1 MDFNQSPYFDDFDED
16 KQFYRVLFKPGVAVQ
31 TREMNQLQS
40 ILQNQI
46 TKFGNHVFKDGS
58 MVIPGQ
64 VNYNDR
70 ANYVKIAATN
80 LGSNGLSWLE
90 GKTLTTSATGLDG
103 AVEATVFKTI
113 AVTDTDPIT
122 LIVLYKSANQDAFG
136 NDETLFLANATLY
149 VKESLTATVT
159 VQGGEGVTGRSVVAA
174 QQAGVYYLGG
184 YFVSVPTSEIVVEKY
199 VTSLPSVNAKIGI
212 AYTEQLITAND
223 DNSLLDNASG
233 TANAA
238 APGADRFR
246 IATTFTSLAL
256 TATLENFFELIRIE
270 EGQLQRIINGSQYN
284 VLEDTLAR
292 RTFDES
298 GNYVV
303 DDFSFEVRESRSNNR
318 GAWNINTRYE
328 VGDYIYALS
337 GSTTR
342 YFVCIQAGVSNSGTQ
357 PGEFTLVDETSS
369 VQDGSVRWRFEDSP
383 IDNRGVYDIGTSTT
397 TVGSSANLVLAF
409 GPGKAYIEGYEIQRA
424 SNAKISI
431 AKARET
437 QSVNNRDISL
447 PIGNYAYFDSTQMR
461 GLPDISRGQVALFY
475 DRTIPT
481 TATTEFIGYGNKV
494 GQGRILWLDQDNTGG
509 YKVGFTDVK
518 MESGK
523 SFDRDV
529 NSLIVPDPAGS
540 TTVKNVELSGII
552 KYVGPAA
559 MDGTTTQTSSYV
571 QLSGAVAFVPNVS
584 YSDSSLSDVTGK
596 GSRLSA
602 PWRSFRNV
610 YYNASTG
617 NTAFAIASST
627 MQLFGFATAF
637 TKELQVGDVLLAH
650 SSSNL
655 SSSWTVV
662 SIANDTTM
670 TISGGTYFNR
680 YTTTGW
686 SSQVTSSINLWVP
699 GWNSAGTAGGAL
711 MNQPGTAY
719 MSAFTITAGAVVGN
733 SVILTIRQGGGT
745 AFGGAFSSQLAI
757 GSIVTFCDASGQ
769 TIHTNAFFREPNSF
783 PPDSGYTYT
792 QATDRNAAP
801 FNDTASQSSY
811 MVIGYGTGGCEL
823 TIAGPRALIF
833 NGGPLVAG
841 SAGVAI
847 PASSGMVVLLRGTNI
862 QQVPTSW
869 ATSNVITPVSNG
881 TSMHVGLATGTVFG
895 MGTGTTTRFQSE
907 FGRGSDIY
915 LGSTTN
921 KAKIVRIIS
930 ENRMTVTFG
939 SSIAGVAYS
948 SLSIN
953 NAGTSTIVGSGFGI
967 PYSGT
972 LASFAANTYDNFALG
987 INTRKMNGSY
997 QLLDYTG
1004 GTGTATAF
1012 TAVQIRGDSAAKMS
1026 VELRVNDLVRIG
1038 GFRIFITKVS
1048 SNTQAFGVCVDTSIT
1063 GNLTP
1068 QSMIRI
1074 GNQLAQ
1080 SNFNNLVFKVTN
1092 SLANMIDNSYYVYKT
1107 VTVGGLSAG
1116 AATVS
1121 VPLSGSPGTNL
1132 NTETIA
1138 TTDPSYFLVAE
1149 NTVGT
1154 LGVPIRVAAVTQ
1166 INDTTIQLT
1175 LTAPVAS
1182 ASVRVIFPVRR
1193 TVDDGTLQGG
1203 YRTKTLN
1210 FDTTEEFLTSSV
1222 AAKNQIRLAN
1232 ADILRVNKIM
1242 MATSFVST
1250 WTDGTQS
1257 TAVDVTKNY
1266 ILNNGQTDN
1275 YYGLGGLI
1283 LRPGHPT
1290 ATGSIK
1296 VWYDYFAHGAGDY
1309 FSLKSYEPFT
1319 QIPYDQIPYWNG
1331 VSLGD
1336 CIDFRSK
1343 INAATN
1349 TFDSVSVPR
1358 YGTSYSADLTYYLG
1372 RKEAVGLD
1380 RNGSFFT
1387 ITSASA
1393 LQPKDP
1399 QFKQDAKS
1407 LPLYFI
1413 GLSPYT
1419 RGPNSP
1425 EVAVKKQTH
1434 KRYTMKDIGDLD
1446 RRVGALEEVSSLS
1459 LLETKTKS
1467 LQIRDNNDPTL
1478 ERYKTGF
1485 FVDNF
1490 TDNSNSDPFFKR
1502 AFAIDTASQTLYP
1515 RAEYITHPLIEK
1527 INYAGAVLSTLEE
1540 APQAAARALDNYR
1553 ITGDLLTLNYTT
1565 SSMFTQ
1571 DIATT
1576 SISVA
1581 PFLKAEWIGGLTLTP
1596 DSDIYESIQSEQS
1609 TTIPGIDDIEQNN
1622 LAAAQR
1628 ALDSAN
1634 ARGQRNFR
1642 IISFNQTRGLNRSVT
1657 KTVAPFCRANTI
1669 LMVATGL
1676 KANTKF
1682 YPFFDDIPINPYVI
1696 GATKI
1701 DFLNMPTLQFGNN
1714 RADSGAWA
1722 KWRTKYESR
1731 WVEEIIQIA
1740 GPAVAIREG
1749 AEMGTNR
1756 ISLGSYST
1764 TVRVA
1769 GKGKGS
1775 TSWLST
1781 FFQRY
1786 KERRTFYPTS
1796 AAYQVKMPDSS
1807 KGDIYAK
1814 ALAGGASMYYYA
1826 SGAYLGSAV
1835 AVYQNGTTL
1844 YCVNQRGQLSP
1855 AFLRSQ
1861 PKTNGQS
1868 TYNYTGTFY
1877 VGVDQNDPKTP
1888 SNRTIFESAITDDG
1902 NGNLISDA
1910 NGVVVAL
1917 FDLPDTDNIKFISG
1931 EKPIVLTTSPTNDP
1945 EIWDA
1950 RAEATYTAKGLNV
1963 DVLVTNVST
1972 KTFGLQA
1979 IPRGDPLAQSFK
1991 IPDQFLN
1998 GVFLSDIDIFFQSKT
2013 TDQIAVELELRECDT
2028 SGRPS
2033 PIAIP
2038 GSLVVLFPGQ
2048 VAVDPTKGLL
2058 PTKFAF
2064 NQPVYLSPNKNYA
2077 LVLRSEST
2085 RYRAWLATLGQNDV
2099 AVPTKTYSTQAT
2111 LGSLF
2116 KSQDGTLW
2124 SEDQLSDL
2132 KFTLNR
2138 CVFTTNVATARVVN
2152 AVMNSGALPVN
2163 PFTVVHGSNKIRVR
2177 QPNHGLAPGDAV
2189 RFYSAYQAD
2198 QYAAN
2203 PSSALGG
2210 IPVGELFGTSL
2221 DADIVRDSDYKLTVS
2236 ANDTITLDSYVVQVT
2251 TPANLGIGYT
2261 TGISTQAIGGSDV
2274 FGSNNFLYH
2283 AVTPAAKAL
2292 SFAPTSLSFEAEM
2305 VSGFTYDNTYPST
2318 IGTPYTRTAEPL
2330 TFNTTNFLNE
2340 PKLLLSKPNE
2350 YYRADA
2356 AQQVGGGTSPTNWKD
2371 SFVGTFTMRTDD
2383 AAVSPAIDLS
2393 TFNIELLQYRI
2404 DNPTRTSRLPVTLP
2418 AVGTAF
2424 TGSTQMVDYEPVVVG
2439 DTTIEIDGITE
2450 SLITTTPDLFKD
2462 IIPGN
2467 YITIDG
2473 GIAANNYT
2481 STGIRVI
2488 DISNDGSVLFVD
2500 GNLTTQAAGSSITI
2514 YQVKDHINE
2523 VTILGSDASS
2533 KYVNRRV
2540 NLENPATTLKL
2551 IMDINLPGA
2560 ADIEIYYKL
2569 GAANGN
2575 ILGQIWRKFTLP
2587 VPITKNDN
2595 RDEFSEI
2602 EINVTDVDSN
2612 DNPIDFPEFTAFQL
2626 KIVMLTTNGAQVP
2639 RIRNMRVIA
2648 HA

>member
-80 LGSNGLSWLE
+80 LGSNDLSWLE
-90 GKTLTTSATGLDG
+90 GKTLTTSATGSDG
-103 AVEATVFKTI
+103 AVEATVFKAI
-113 AVTDTDPIT
+113 PVTDTDPIT

-184 YFVSVPTSEIVVEKY
+184 YFVSVPTTEIVVEKY
-199 VTSLPSVNAKIGI
+199 VTSLYNVNAKVGI
-212 AYTEQLITAND
+212 AYTEQLLTASD
-223 DNSLLDNASG
+223 DASLLDNASG

-238 APGADRFR
+238 APGADRYK

-256 TATLENFFELIRIE
+256 TATLENFFELIRVE
-270 EGQLQRIINGSQYN
+270 EGQLQKIINGSQYN

-298 GNYVV
+298 GNYIVN
-303 DDFSFEVRESRSNNR
+303 DFSFEVRESRSNNR

-328 VGDYIYALS
+328 VGDYVSALS
-337 GSTTR
+337 GATTR

-357 PGEFTLVDETSS
+357 PGEFTIVDETTS
-369 VQDGSVRWRFEDSP
+369 VQDGSVRWRFEDTP
-383 IDNRGVYDIGTSTT
+383 TDNRGVYDIGTSTT

-461 GLPDISRGQVALFY
+461 GLPDISKGPIAYFY

-494 GQGRILWLDQDNTGG
+494 GQGRIMYVDQDNTGG

-540 TTVKNVELSGII
+540 TAIRNVALSGNI

-602 PWRSFRNV
+602 PWRSFNNV

-617 NTAFAIASST
+617 STAFAVASSS
-627 MQLFGFATAF
+627 MQVFGFASAF
-637 TKELQVGDVLLAH
+637 SEELLVGDRLLVQ

-655 SSSWTVV
+655 TSSWTVV
-662 SIANDTTM
+662 SVADDTTM
-670 TISGGTYFNR
+670 TITGGTFFNR

-686 SSQVTSSINLWVP
+686 SSFVASSINRTIP
-699 GWNSAGTAGGAL
+699 GWNSANLYGGQLLNAT
-711 MNQPGTAY
+711 GTAY
-719 MSAFTITAGAVVGN
+719 MS
-733 SVILTIRQGGGT
+733 SLTIASAGDVGTLATLWLITGGPG
-745 AFGGAFSSQLAI
+745 AAFSSQLAI

-769 TIHTNAFFREPNSF
+769 TTHTGSFFNETSV
-783 PPDSGYTYT
+783 PDSGYTYT
-792 QATDRNAAP
+792 QAITRNAVP
-801 FNDTASQSSY
+801 FNDFGATNASGNANSSF
-811 MVIGYGTGGCEL
+811 MVVGYGNGSQL
-823 TIAGPRALIF
+823 LLAGPRAAMF
-833 NGGPLVAG
+833 NAG
-841 SAGVAI
+841 RVPGVTLA
-847 PASSGMVVLLRGTNI
+847 PSSGLLVLLRGTNI

-869 ATSNVITPVSNG
+869 STSNLVLPVSNG
-881 TSMHVGLATGTVFG
+881 TSMHVGLAAGTVFG
-895 MGTGTTTRFQSE
+895 IGTGTTTRFQSE
-907 FGRGSDIY
+907 IGRLGDIY

-921 KAKIVRIIS
+921 KAKITRIIS
-930 ENRMTVTFG
+930 ENRMTIAFG

-953 NAGTSTIVGSGFGI
+953 NAGTSTVVGSGFGI

-987 INTRKMNGSY
+987 INTRKMNGTY

-1012 TAVQIRGDSAAKMS
+1012 SAVQIRGDSAAKMS
-1026 VELRVNDLVRIG
+1026 VELRANDLVRIG

-1063 GNLTP
+1063 GSATP

-1074 GNQLAQ
+1074 GNQIAD
-1080 SNFNNLVFKVTN
+1080 SNFNNLVYKVTD
-1092 SLANMIDNSYYVYKT
+1092 SLAGMVDNSYYVYKT
-1107 VTVGGLSAG
+1107 VTVAGLSAG
-1116 AATVS
+1116 AQTVS

-1132 NTETIA
+1132 NTEAIA

-1154 LGVPIRVAAVTQ
+1154 LGVPIRVATVTQ
-1166 INDTTIQLT
+1166 INDTTIQLI

-1193 TVDDGTLQGG
+1193 TVNDGTLQGG

-1222 AAKNQIRLAN
+1222 AAKNQIRLGN
-1232 ADILRVNKIM
+1232 ADILRVNKIL
-1242 MATSFVST
+1242 MANSFVTT

-1296 VWYDYFAHGAGDY
+1296 VYYDYFTHGAGDY

-1319 QIPYDQIPYWNG
+1319 QIPYDQIPFWNG
-1331 VSLGD
+1331 TSLGD

-1349 TFDSVSVPR
+1349 TFDSLSVPR
-1358 YGTSYSADLTYYLG
+1358 YGTSFSADLTYYLG
-1372 RKEAVGLD
+1372 RKEAIGLD

-1399 QFKQDAKS
+1399 DFKQDAKS

-1413 GLSPYT
+1413 SLSPYT

-1425 EVAVKKQTH
+1425 AVAVKKQTH

-1446 RRVGALEEVSSLS
+1446 RRVGALEEISSLS

-1490 TDNSNSDPFFKR
+1490 TDNSNADPFFNR

-1515 RAEYITHPLIEK
+1515 RTEYFTHPVIEK
-1527 INYAGAVLSTLEE
+1527 INYAGAILSTLEE
-1540 APQAAARALDNYR
+1540 APQAAARAIDNYR

-1565 SSMFTQ
+1565 STMFTQ

-1576 SISVA
+1576 SISCA
-1581 PFLKAEWIGGLTLTP
+1581 PFLKAEWIGGMTLTP

-1609 TTIPGIDDIEQNN
+1609 TTIPGIDDVEQNN
-1622 LAAAQR
+1622 LASAQR

-1634 ARGQRNFR
+1634 ARGQRNVR
-1642 IISFNQTRGLNRSVT
+1642 IVSFNQQRVLNRSVT
-1657 KTVAPFCRANTI
+1657 KTAAPFCRANTI

-1731 WVEEIIQIA
+1731 WVEETIQIS
-1740 GPAVAIREG
+1740 GPAAAIREG
-1749 AEMGTNR
+1749 ADMGPGR
-1756 ISLGSYST
+1756 VSLGTYST
-1764 TVRVA
+1764 SYRRG
-1769 GKGKGS
+1769 GKGKGGGS
-1775 TSWLST
+1775 VITNY
-1781 FFQRY
+1781 FQRY

-1796 AAYQVKMPDSS
+1796 AAYQVRMPDAS

-1861 PKTNGQS
+1861 AKTNGQS
-1868 TYNYTGTFY
+1868 TFTYGGTFY
-1877 VGVDQNDPKTP
+1877 VGVDQNDAKTP
-1888 SNRTIFESAITDDG
+1888 SNRTIFESAIMDDG

-1931 EKPIVLTTSPTNDP
+1931 EKPIVLTTSATNDP

-1963 DVLVTNVST
+1963 DILTTNVST
-1972 KTFGLQA
+1972 KTFGLQT

-1991 IPDQFLN
+1991 IPDQFTN
-1998 GVFLSDIDIFFQSKT
+1998 GVFLSDIDVFFQDKT
-2013 TDQIAVELELRECDT
+2013 TDNIAVELELRECDT

-2033 PIAIP
+2033 GVAIP

-2048 VAVDPTKGLL
+2048 VAVDKTKGIL
-2058 PTKFAF
+2058 PTKFTF
-2064 NQPVYLSPNKNYA
+2064 NQPVHLLPEKNYA

-2085 RYRAWLATLGQNDV
+2085 RYRAWVATLGQNDV

-2132 KFTLNR
+2132 KFILNR
-2138 CVFTTNVATARVVN
+2138 CVFSTNIATARVVN

-2163 PFTVVHGSNKIRVR
+2163 PFTAVHGSNKIRVR
-2177 QPNHGLAPGDAV
+2177 HPNHGLAPGDVV
-2189 RFYSAYQAD
+2189 RFYSAYWAD

-2203 PSSALGG
+2203 AAATLGG
-2210 IPVGELFGTSL
+2210 IPAGELFGTSL

-2236 ANDTITLDSYVVQVT
+2236 ANDTITIDSYVVQVT
-2251 TPANLGIGYT
+2251 TPANLGVGFT
-2261 TGISTQAIGGSDV
+2261 TGLSTQAIGGSDV

-2283 AVTPAAKAL
+2283 AVTPAAKVL
-2292 SFAPTSLSFEAEM
+2292 SFASTALSFEAEM
-2305 VSGFTYDNTYPST
+2305 TSGFTYDNTYPST
-2318 IGTPYTRTAEPL
+2318 SGTPYARTTEAL
-2330 TFNTTNFLNE
+2330 TFNTTNFLND
-2340 PKLLLSKPNE
+2340 PKILLSKPNE
-2350 YYRADA
+2350 YFRADA

-2371 SFVGTFTMRTDD
+2371 SFVGTFTLLTDD

-2404 DNPTRTSRLPVTLP
+2404 DYPTRTSRLPVTLP

-2424 TGSTQMVDYEPVVVG
+2424 TGSTQMVDYEPVAIG

-2473 GIAANNYT
+2473 GITANNYT

-2488 DISNDGSVLFVD
+2488 DVSNDGNILYVD

-2533 KYVNRRV
+2533 KYVNRRI
-2540 NLENPATTLKL
+2540 NLENPATSMKL
-2551 IMDINLPGA
+2551 LMDINLPGA

-2569 GAANGN
+2569 GATNSN
-2575 ILGQIWRKFTLP
+2575 LLGQIWRKFTLP

-2602 EINVTDVDSN
+2602 EINITDVDSAG
-2612 DNPIDFPEFTAFQL
+2612 NPIDFPEFTAFQL
-2626 KIVMLTTNGAQVP
+2626 KIVMLTTNGAQIP
-2639 RIRNMRVIA
+2639 RFRNMRVIA